1 MKIGY
6 ARTSTLDQH
15 LDLQLDALQQA
26 GCETIYQEKISSVKD
41 NRPELENCLKALRRG
56 DTLYIWRLDRLGR
69 SLKDLVKLVNEI
81 QDKGCGLVSLKEN
94 IDTSTP
100 TGKLTFHLFASLA
113 EFERDLI
120 RERTRAG
127 MLSARS
133 RGRKGGRPQ
142 KLTNN
147 DKDMIRKLMSDRNNS
162 AQDIAKRFGVSR
174 ATVYTV
180 AKGVKIVSPDEPIL

>member
-1 MKIGY
+1 MLNNEPRLLRDYIDII
-6 ARTSTLDQH
+6 L
-15 LDLQLDALQQA
+15 
-26 GCETIYQEKISSVKD
+26 
-41 NRPELENCLKALRRG
+41 PELHRLRSYIIFTKILLNKAIYVFYRAHTKSLFPIFKHLIGLLKHFL
-56 DTLYIWRLDRLGR
+56 LKI
-69 SLKDLVKLVNEI
+69 LKDLVKLVNEI

-120 RERTRAG
+120 RERTQAG